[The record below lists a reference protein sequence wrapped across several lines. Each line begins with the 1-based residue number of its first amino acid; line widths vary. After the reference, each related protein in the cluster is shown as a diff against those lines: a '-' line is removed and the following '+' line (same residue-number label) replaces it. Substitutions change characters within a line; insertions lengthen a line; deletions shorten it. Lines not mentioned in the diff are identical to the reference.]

1 MADNIT
7 IPAALKAADIN
18 LWKCATK
25 ALQLQSVKPE
35 IAYWCN
41 YWVVNQ
47 ILNRGLHKENDE
59 MMTYTMDLMGKLEQ
73 AKAEHPNE
81 DAYTDDEVGQAV
93 VDRFAQETLDR
104 AERVVKANKVTQQTA
119 MTFDAAA
126 TFFHLVNI
134 WGPADEETQQKIKYA
149 KWNAA
154 RIAKAIKE
162 GKDPNESNPKREEPQ
177 QPALDPSDPEVQALT
192 GSVQKTSPP
201 PLSVTVEEVPDRD
214 LQRTDA
220 AGVSLPVS
228 PASAGPSPISEA
240 ELKLPGVPS
249 GLTDPAPSTVSL
261 DSDTPVSAPTH
272 NPVNYRPEP
281 DLPSAPSALSSYPDP
296 DISMPDAGAADWT
309 PDADRQ
315 PPAPPVVPPTFAPS
329 APSTAAVASPPVNQP
344 TDFYFQN
351 PAPPAPQTPAVP
363 SLQPVPPALAVPA
376 STYASSQVTGG
387 FTTDEAAMASAQK
400 HAKWAISALNF
411 EDVPTAVKELRKAL
425 EVLGAA

>member
-1 MADNIT
+1 MADNMT
-7 IPAALKAADIN
+7 IPAAVKAADIN
-18 LWKCATK
+18 LWKSATK
-25 ALQLQSVKPE
+25 ALQLQSIRPD
-35 IAYWCN
+35 IAYWCT
-41 YWVVNQ
+41 YKKQ
-47 ILNRGLHKENDE
+47 NRIRAENPEND
-59 MMTYTMDLMGKLEQ
+59 
-73 AKAEHPNE
+73 AIS
-81 DAYTDDEVGQAV
+81 DDEVAKV
-93 VDRFAQETLDR
+93 TIDRFAQDTLDR

-126 TFFHLVNI
+126 TFFHLANI
-134 WGPADEETQQKIKYA
+134 WGPPDEETQQKIKYA

-162 GKDPNESNPKREEPQ
+162 GKDPNESNPRREEPQ
-177 QPALDPSDPEVQALT
+177 EPALDPSDPEVQALM
-192 GSVQKTSPP
+192 GSVEKTAPP
-201 PLSVTVEEVPDRD
+201 PLSVTVEEVQDRD
-214 LQRTDA
+214 LQRADA

-249 GLTDPAPSTVSL
+249 GLSDPAPSTVSL

-272 NPVNYRPEP
+272 NPANYTPEP

-296 DISMPDAGAADWT
+296 DISMPDAGAAGWT

-315 PPAPPVVPPTFAPS
+315 PPAPPVVPPTFAPN

-351 PAPPAPQTPAVP
+351 QAPSTPQAPAVP
-363 SLQPVPPALAVPA
+363 SLQHVPAPLAVPA
-376 STYASSQVTGG
+376 STYPSSQVTGG
-387 FTTDEAAMASAQK
+387 FVTDEAAMASAQK

-425 EVLGAA
+425 ELLGAT